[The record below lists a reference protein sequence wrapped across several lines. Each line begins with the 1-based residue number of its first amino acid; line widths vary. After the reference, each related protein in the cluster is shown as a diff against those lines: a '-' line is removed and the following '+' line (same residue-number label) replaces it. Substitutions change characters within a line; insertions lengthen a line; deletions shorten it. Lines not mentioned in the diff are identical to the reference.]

1 MLTVLLTTAVFA
13 QAPKETDVE
22 VIIPQ
27 ETFID
32 FRDQEVIGN
41 NVRPQIDLIVDW
53 KPARGESLIKLRT
66 SFQTEIN
73 ASIDNVK

>member
-1 MLTVLLTTAVFA
+1 MLTILLTTAVFA
-13 QAPKETDVE
+13 QAPEETEVE

-32 FRDQEVIGN
+32 FGDQEVIGKN
-41 NVRPQIDLIVDW
+41 TRPQIDLIVAW
-53 KPARGESLIKLRT
+53 TPANGESLIKVRT